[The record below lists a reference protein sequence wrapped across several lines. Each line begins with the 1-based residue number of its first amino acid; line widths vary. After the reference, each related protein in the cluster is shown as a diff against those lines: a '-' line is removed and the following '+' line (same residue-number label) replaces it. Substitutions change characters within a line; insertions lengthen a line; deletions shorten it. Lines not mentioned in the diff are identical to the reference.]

1 MGILDT
7 TNAGVDLRNQMKQV
21 LTQKGLDTTLFLWLM
36 EESTSAKLAR
46 QTISL
51 IIKFPVLRSSSIA
64 RFCLENKLDFSADYF
79 TPLKKKLTF
88 LKLALQ
94 YSPRKFLNF
103 PILNKLG
110 LQVLRITIH
119 RVAWYIRAPFFPVP
133 SELREYKSVLDRD
146 GILVIENFLPEQDF
160 EKLENFI
167 RENQDKVATNYID
180 KDQFPCPFEK
190 WTIQSGLNQLIDSYF
205 RKNKTIEKLTELI
218 THRQV
223 RKSVEVSFF
232 RWQCKNEQFLGKDH
246 QFDFED
252 QLHFDV
258 SYPTVKCFYYLTDT
272 DASNAAFV
280 YAKGS
285 HKMNWARLKYNYE
298 LSNQYYDNR
307 SDYYPGHINLSS
319 DKAKELGIVETIVS
333 GKKNTLIIADVGGY
347 HRRHK
352 ASVKKPREILYLN
365 YRYVETLGARFL

>member
-7 TNAGVDLRNQMKQV
+7 TNTGVDLRNQMRKI
-21 LTQKGLDTTLFLWLM
+21 LTQKGLDTAFFLWLM
-36 EESTSAKLAR
+36 GESRSAKFAR
-46 QTISL
+46 HIISL
-51 IIKFPVLRSSSIA
+51 IIRIPILKSTALA
-64 RFCLENKLDFSADYF
+64 KFCLDNKLDLGADYF
-79 TPLKKKLTF
+79 ALLKNKLTF
-88 LKLALQ
+88 LKKVLQ
-94 YSPRKFLNF
+94 YSPRKFLNY
-103 PILNKLG
+103 PILNRLG
-110 LQVLRITIH
+110 LQILRIAIL
-119 RVAWYIRAPFFPVP
+119 RVAWYIRAPFFPAP
-133 SELREYKSVLDRD
+133 SELKEYKSILNRD
-146 GILVIENFLPEQDF
+146 GILVIENFLPEQEF
-160 EKLENFI
+160 EKLEKFI
-167 RENQDKVATNYID
+167 HENQTQVSTNYID
-180 KDQFPCPFEK
+180 KNQFPCPFEK
-190 WTIQSGLNQLIDSYF
+190 WTIQSGLNQIVDSYF
-205 RKNKTIEKLTELI
+205 RRNTTIEKLTELI
-218 THRQV
+218 THRRV
-223 RKSVEVSFF
+223 RKAVEVSFF
-232 RWQCKNEQFLGKDH
+232 RWQCQNEQFLGKDH

-319 DKAKELGIVETIVS
+319 DKAKELGIVETVMS

-352 ASVKKPREILYLN
+352 ASVTKPREILYLN
-365 YRYVETLGARFL
+365 YRYVETLAARFL